1 MKILYVP
8 LEYAKWKTAQYWSY
22 PEGLGLEE
30 GFAGCGVECFVLPGL
45 IQTHY
50 YASESFLD
58 HARRLYAKTRFD
70 AVWLTIPHI
79 GYDPDFLEWLKKI
92 APVRVGYFVESMEPY
107 WGANPTEASVRKRKS
122 ALASLP
128 FLTHALVWDEA
139 DIAVLKARGIPAMWC
154 PAHVPERFVKTR
166 PSVGS
171 SSTALFFGAA
181 YGERVRYLNDPVLS
195 GLLVR
200 PDHSLEH
207 ETQYPKIFD
216 ALNIEVMR
224 QLATQDVWDPG
235 LMLKRLKRR
244 LWWWLRR
251 PSQNWRK
258 DKIPDG
264 IPLQLESLAGQDIG
278 RLLAGYMERFRAC
291 RHKNFELWLD
301 TIAQGFAMVNL
312 PQAGFGY
319 GPRVVE
325 TMAVG
330 RPMLAHRVPNRPQ
343 MEELFRNGHEIL
355 LYDNP
360 EELAGQIRRLQ
371 KDPGLCDRLVNQA
384 QRKLLQFH
392 TTERRVSQA
401 LRWLESGQPP
411 DYCQVAGN

>member
-8 LEYAKWKTAQYWSY
+8 LEFSTWKVAQYWSY

-45 IQTHY
+45 IRTQFYTP
-50 YASESFLD
+50 ESFLD
-58 HARRLYAKTRFD
+58 HTRRLCANTRFD
-70 AVWLTIPHI
+70 AVWLTIPHV
-79 GYDPDFLEWLKKI
+79 GYNPKFLEWLKEVV
-92 APVRVGYFVESMEPY
+92 PVRVGYFVESMEPY
-107 WGANPTEASVRKRKS
+107 WNANPTEASKRKRKS

-128 FLTHALVWDEA
+128 YLTHALVWDEA

-154 PAHVPERFVKTR
+154 PVHVPERVVKIR
-166 PSVGS
+166 PAVGT

-200 PDHSLEH
+200 PKHSLEH
-207 ETQYPKIFD
+207 ETQYPQIFD
-216 ALNIEVMR
+216 ALNIELMG
-224 QLATQDVWDPG
+224 QLATQDVWNPG
-235 LMLKRLKRR
+235 LMAQRLKRR
-244 LWWWLRR
+244 LWWLLRR
-251 PSQNWRK
+251 PLKNWRK
-258 DKIPDG
+258 AVIPNG
-264 IPLQLESLAGQDIG
+264 IAPKLESLSGLDISK
-278 RLLAGYMERFRAC
+278 LLAGYMEQYRAC

-312 PQAGFGY
+312 PQVGFGY

-330 RPMLAHRVPNRPQ
+330 RPVLAHRVPNRPQ
-343 MEELFRNGHEIL
+343 MEELFQNGHEIL

-371 KDPGLCDRLVNQA
+371 NDPVLRDNLVNQA
-384 QRKLLQFH
+384 HHKLLQFH

-401 LRWLESGQPP
+401 LRWMEAGQVP
-411 DYCQVAGN
+411 DFHRAAKN